1 VHFRLQKLAQHL
13 RTDPVSADRPN
24 AAAELIPRKLKQLSE
39 AVEATV
45 ICEEMPRPVG
55 LPPRAGT

>member
-24 AAAELIPRKLKQLSE
+24 AAAELILRKLQQLSVV
-39 AVEATV
+39 VEATV
-45 ICEEMPRPVG
+45 ICEEMRRPVG
-55 LPPRAGT
+55 VPPRALT

>member
-1 VHFRLQKLAQHL
+1 MHFRLQKLAQHL

-39 AVEATV
+39 AT
-45 ICEEMPRPVG
+45 IRSG
-55 LPPRAGT
+55 